1 MNFSN
6 NLLKYL
12 ANIII
17 KENMFQLFFL
27 LKNINLFKKEKMTHF
42 LLTTKIIT

>member
-17 KENMFQLFFL
+17 KENMFQLFL
-27 LKNINLFKKEKMTHF
+27 VEKYKFKKEKTAHF